1 MRSAAEPVALFP
13 VIFAAPSGA
22 GKTSI
27 AQSLRQRRDDVAFS
41 VSATTRPPRPYE
53 EEGVDYYFRSE
64 PEFREMVAA
73 GELLEWAE
81 VHGNLYGT
89 PQSNLTSATSAGKH
103 LILDIDIQGSRLV
116 RQKVPD
122 AVSIFVLPPSGS
134 ELSRRLV
141 GRNTEP
147 IDVRLRRLRA
157 ARLEL
162 AAAAEFDYVIVND
175 DLDVSV
181 DAVETILRAETQRTT
196 HQPGLAELINR
207 MCEEVDR
214 ELVLRSQ

>member
-1 MRSAAEPVALFP
+1 MRGDAGSEAPFP
-13 VIFAAPSGA
+13 LIFAAPSGA

-27 AQSLRQRRDDVAFS
+27 AQSLRQRRSDVVFS
-41 VSATTRPPRPYE
+41 VSATTRPPRVYE

-64 PEFREMVAA
+64 TAFREMIAA
-73 GELLEWAE
+73 EELLEWAE

-89 PQSNLTSATSAGKH
+89 PRSNLTTAMAEGKH

-116 RQKVPD
+116 RERVPG
-122 AVSIFVLPPSGS
+122 AVSIFVLPPSGA

-147 IDVRLRRLRA
+147 IDLRLRRLRA

-162 AAAAEFDYVIVND
+162 TAAAEFDYVIVNE
-175 DLDVSV
+175 DLDASV
-181 DAVETILRAETQRTT
+181 EVVETILRAESQRAA
-196 HQPGLAELINR
+196 HQPGLKELIDR